1 MGRFGRSSIKALC
14 LATLALLCVLGSVH
28 CQAVTNN
35 LNSKNISSTPVPE
48 PSASSTNA
56 PVLEEVVK
64 VGPISSLRK
73 STSDSD
79 DLDTSKAATTGS
91 TPSIPGP
98 ASLPDSCKAT
108 DRVPAA
114 APAGGAPVPKNGVG
128 IAEEFAVNSSDS
140 VAAHNGE
147 QKGPVKTAEDVVP
160 AATREDAGQV
170 GADTGSKVLDGTVQ
184 IRSLTNFALGK
195 DGAKVLATNA
205 EARKPGALLDDDSDT
220 FLKNDCKADKWVI
233 LELSAVATISVVEL
247 VQNELYSSRVKD
259 FEVYARQSNPR
270 QDAGGDL
277 AAGLANPLWR
287 MVGNF
292 TAPKTKGLQRFEL
305 QHPGW
310 ARYVLVRFL
319 THYSSEPVCAMNG
332 IAVYGKSAA
341 EELEDELAQVSARD
355 EAREAL
361 APEAL
366 EGVGLL
372 RGTDVASKTGEG
384 LEPLIAAALDAGNA
398 SGSGPLD
405 PVAASES
412 SETSTRAQNTVA
424 GSALRTPALL
434 PDERQGKVAADTRG
448 DATSSTAGTASPSM
462 GGSASAGL
470 ESPKPDAVAPELVDS
485 HSVTPVIAPR
495 SPGRLGINASLG
507 LSQGNASAVAPPKGA
522 RDAGLS
528 TKPGD
533 AMTSRPSG
541 LPAPSAAK
549 EAVAHVDALSL
560 SQPASK
566 RKGGASVYD
575 ILVQELKATKLQTKS
590 LARIVSDMQAN
601 HTGSMV
607 ALQAGLETVKRE
619 QELLSNNPAPHLK
632 AWQASLLREL
642 DDLRAQVFMLWIAV
656 GSLSLCVCAPTILR
670 AVQKLPL
677 RTTIAALIIGVG
689 AFESYRVLM
698 L

>member
-1 MGRFGRSSIKALC
+1 MWEWRREQQLCARPSSQTSC
-14 LATLALLCVLGSVH
+14 L
-28 CQAVTNN
+28 
-35 LNSKNISSTPVPE
+35 
-48 PSASSTNA
+48 
-56 PVLEEVVK
+56 
-64 VGPISSLRK
+64 
-73 STSDSD
+73 
-79 DLDTSKAATTGS
+79 
-91 TPSIPGP
+91 
-98 ASLPDSCKAT
+98 
-108 DRVPAA
+108 
-114 APAGGAPVPKNGVG
+114 
-128 IAEEFAVNSSDS
+128 
-140 VAAHNGE
+140 
-147 QKGPVKTAEDVVP
+147 VVP
-160 AATREDAGQV
+160 
-170 GADTGSKVLDGTVQ
+170 
-184 IRSLTNFALGK
+184 
-195 DGAKVLATNA
+195 
-205 EARKPGALLDDDSDT
+205 
-220 FLKNDCKADKWVI
+220 
-233 LELSAVATISVVEL
+233 VA
-247 VQNELYSSRVKD
+247 
-259 FEVYARQSNPR
+259 
-270 QDAGGDL
+270 
-277 AAGLANPLWR
+277 
-287 MVGNF
+287 
-292 TAPKTKGLQRFEL
+292 
-305 QHPGW
+305 
-310 ARYVLVRFL
+310 
-319 THYSSEPVCAMNG
+319 
-332 IAVYGKSAA
+332 GKSAA

-470 ESPKPDAVAPELVDS
+470 ESPKPDAVAAELVDS

-533 AMTSRPSG
+533 AMTSRPSD

-575 ILVQELKATKLQTKS
+575 ILVQVHRQSWRDLRICYHRAAGLLS
-590 LARIVSDMQAN
+590 LALFPVAHCWYETLTWQNAACLTFRVSNHEHTIPLSTPGAQGDQAAN
-601 HTGSMV
+601 QEPGQNRVGYAGKPHWEHGCPSSRSGDGQTGT
-607 ALQAGLETVKRE
+607 GTV
-619 QELLSNNPAPHLK
+619 
-632 AWQASLLREL
+632 
-642 DDLRAQVFMLWIAV
+642 V
-656 GSLSLCVCAPTILR
+656 
-670 AVQKLPL
+670 
-677 RTTIAALIIGVG
+677 
-689 AFESYRVLM
+689 
-698 L
+698 